1 MTISDNTVVLVTG
14 ARIGRTL
21 VETFLLRPRHTV
33 IGSIRDAAVDYTKE
47 LEALPKADGSRLQLV
62 KIESSNSADPAA
74 AVKDLTDIDHIDVVV
89 ANAGGAG
96 ENGIISLDVVSSE
109 IVTDVFTVNAIGPLA
124 LYQAVKP
131 LLEKSQAPKWVSVT
145 SAAGSIGR
153 LELHRAHIVPAYG
166 IAKAGLNW
174 ITTTCSAIHSANKSF
189 IAFAVHPGLVQT
201 ESGNRAARGMGLP
214 QAPNSQRQSI
224 DAILG
229 LIDNSTR
236 ETTSG
241 KFFNVIDGMEIPW

>member
-1 MTISDNTVVLVTG
+1 MTISDNTVVFITG

-21 VETFLLRPRHTV
+21 VETFLLRPKHTIIASV
-33 IGSIRDAAVDYTKE
+33 RDTAANYVKE

-74 AVKDLTDIDHIDVVV
+74 AIKDLTDVDHIDVVV

-96 ENGIISLDVVSSE
+96 EKGIIPLDVVSSE
-109 IVTDVFTVNAIGPLA
+109 IVTDVFTVNSLGPLA

-131 LLEKSQAPKWVSVT
+131 LLEKSQAPKWVSVS

-153 LELHRAHIVPAYG
+153 LELHKAHIAPAYG

-174 ITTTCSAIHSANKSF
+174 ITTAIHSANKGF

-201 ESGNRAARGMGLP
+201 ESGNKSARAMGLP

-229 LIDNSTR
+229 LIDNASR

-241 KFFNVIDGMEIPW
+241 KFFNVIDGTEIPW

>member
-1 MTISDNTVVLVTG
+1 MTISDNTKIG
-14 ARIGRTL
+14 IGRTL
-21 VETFLLRPRHTV
+21 VESFLLRPKHTV
-33 IGSIRDAAVDYTKE
+33 IASVRDTTADYVKE
-47 LEALPKADGSRLQLV
+47 LEALPKSDGSRIQLV

-74 AVKDLTDIDHIDVVV
+74 AIKDLKDVDHIDVVV

-96 ENGIISLDVVSSE
+96 EKGLISLDLVSPESAA
-109 IVTDVFTVNAIGPLA
+109 DVFTVNTLGPLA

-131 LLEKSQAPKWVSVT
+131 LLEKAQAPKWVSVS

-153 LELHRAHIVPAYG
+153 LEVHGAHIVPAYG

-174 ITTTCSAIHSANKSF
+174 LTTAIHSANKGF

-201 ESGNRAARGMGLP
+201 EPGNKAARGMGLS
-214 QAPNSQRQSI
+214 QAPISQRQSV
-224 DAILG
+224 DAMLN

-241 KFFNVIDGMEIPW
+241 KFWYVIDGTEVPW

>member
-1 MTISDNTVVLVTG
+1 MTISENTVVLVTG
-14 ARIGRTL
+14 IGRTL
-21 VETFLLRPRHTV
+21 VETYLLRPKYTV
-33 IGSIRDAAVDYTKE
+33 IASVRDTAADYVKE
-47 LEALPKADGSRLQLV
+47 LEALPKADGSSLQLV

-74 AVKDLTDIDHIDVVV
+74 AINGLEGIDHIDVVV

-96 ENGIISLDVVSSE
+96 EKGIIPLDVVSSD
-109 IVTDVFTVNAIGPLA
+109 IVTDVFTVNALGPLA
-124 LYQAVKP
+124 LYQAAKP
-131 LLEKSQAPKWVSVT
+131 LLEKSKAPKWVSVT

-153 LELHRAHIVPAYG
+153 LELHRAHIAPAYG

-174 ITTTCSAIHSANKSF
+174 ITAGIHSANKEF

-201 ESGNRAARGMGLP
+201 ESGNKSARAMGLP

-229 LIDNSTR
+229 LIDNASR
-236 ETTSG
+236 ESTSG
-241 KFFNVIDGMEIPW
+241 KFFNVIDGTEIPW

>member
-1 MTISDNTVVLVTG
+1 M
-14 ARIGRTL
+14 
-21 VETFLLRPRHTV
+21 VETFLLRPKHIV
-33 IGSIRDAAVDYTKE
+33 IASVRDTAADYVKE

-74 AVKDLTDIDHIDVVV
+74 TIKELTDIDHIDVVV

-96 ENGIISLDVVSSE
+96 EKGVIPLDVVSPD
-109 IVTDVFTVNAIGPLA
+109 IVTDVFTVNALGPLA

-153 LELHRAHIVPAYG
+153 LEVYRAHIAPAYG

-174 ITTTCSAIHSANKSF
+174 ITT
-189 IAFAVHPGLVQT
+189 
-201 ESGNRAARGMGLP
+201 
-214 QAPNSQRQSI
+214 
-224 DAILG
+224 
-229 LIDNSTR
+229 
-236 ETTSG
+236 
-241 KFFNVIDGMEIPW
+241 

>member
-1 MTISDNTVVLVTG
+1 MTISENTVVFITG

-21 VETFLLRPRHTV
+21 VETFLLRPKHTV
-33 IGSIRDAAVDYTKE
+33 ISSVRNTAADYVKE
-47 LEALPKADGSRLQLV
+47 LEALPKADGSHLQLV
-62 KIESSNSADPAA
+62 KIESSNSGDPAA
-74 AVKDLTDIDHIDVVV
+74 AVKDLTDIDHIDIVV

-96 ENGIISLDVVSSE
+96 EKGIIPLDVVSPE
-109 IVTDVFTVNAIGPLA
+109 IVTDVFTVNALGPLA

-131 LLEKSQAPKWVSVT
+131 LLEKSQAPKWVSIT

-153 LELHRAHIVPAYG
+153 HEIYRAHIAPAYG

-174 ITTTCSAIHSANKSF
+174 ITTAIHSANKDF

-201 ESGNRAARGMGLP
+201 ESGNKSARAMGLAH
-214 QAPNSQRQSI
+214 APNSQRQSV

-229 LIDNSTR
+229 LIDTATR

-241 KFFNVIDGMEIPW
+241 KFFNVIDGTEIPW

>member
-1 MTISDNTVVLVTG
+1 MTISDNTIVFITG
-14 ARIGRTL
+14 ASRGIGRTL
-21 VETFLLRPRHTV
+21 VETFLLRPKHTV
-33 IGSIRDAAVDYTKE
+33 IASVRDTAANYVKE
-47 LEALPKADGSRLQLV
+47 LEALPKADSSSLQLV

-74 AVKDLTDIDHIDVVV
+74 AIKELTDIDHIDVVV

-96 ENGIISLDVVSSE
+96 EKGIIPVDIVSSE
-109 IVTDVFTVNAIGPLA
+109 IVTDVFTVNALGPLA

-131 LLEKSQAPKWVSVT
+131 LLEKSQAPKWVSVS

-153 LELHRAHIVPAYG
+153 LELHKAHIAPAYG

-174 ITTTCSAIHSANKSF
+174 ITTAIHSANKGF

-201 ESGNRAARGMGLP
+201 ESGNKSARAMGLP

-229 LIDNSTR
+229 LIDNASR

-241 KFFNVIDGMEIPW
+241 KFFNVIDGTEIPW